1 MLRRLTVGR
10 ITEWRGEHAA
20 IVDHHVNYIDKLA
33 RYEDIGE
40 IGEIVPILRSHWVYK
55 DRHRKSYRRYTGLDD
70 FGEKHTI
77 TVKVESKGKEL
88 YCANCGAQAAESFL
102 DFCPKCGAYM
112 HDDDEGG

>member
-40 IGEIVPILRSHWVYK
+40 IG
-55 DRHRKSYRRYTGLDD
+55 
-70 FGEKHTI
+70 
-77 TVKVESKGKEL
+77 
-88 YCANCGAQAAESFL
+88 
-102 DFCPKCGAYM
+102 
-112 HDDDEGG
+112 